1 MKRKRKSTTSAKL
14 LLAVIIAFVVAAVP
28 EPAELSD
35 VYATSNKAVVQSV
48 DAIQE
53 KLLNAMSSREETVR
67 FAYQGETKSL
77 KTQLKNAL
85 DQAMASDP
93 YIHYTISSYSYD
105 YRGTS
110 SSADV
115 TVRLTYRET
124 AKQTEYV
131 NEQTESIL
139 KSLIKPTMNDHEKV
153 KAIHDWVVLN
163 LEYDTTLTKY
173 TAYDALST
181 GSAVCQ
187 GYALLT
193 HKLLKEA
200 GITNKIVEGTAYSS
214 DNPRGQLHAWNLVQ
228 LGGKWY
234 HLDTTWNDPLPDRK
248 GEVSYTYYLR
258 TDKQMSK
265 DHTWVKQYPEA
276 STLYRDT
283 LKGLVTKDRAKSAVY
298 TQLMNTLEYHLYDAK
313 SIVKTHKDLSALL
326 AASSTQKDKQ
336 LVFRFNG
343 NEKEL
348 VRVLQEVQSKG
359 NVGLIRYYYGP
370 FEDTGDLR
378 VQMTW

>member
-1 MKRKRKSTTSAKL
+1 MKRTRKRATRTKL
-14 LLAVIIAFVVAAVP
+14 LLAVILAMIIAAVP
-28 EPAELSD
+28 EPAEYSD
-35 VYATSNKAVVQSV
+35 VYATSNKSVVQSV
-48 DAIQE
+48 NAIQE
-53 KLLNAMSSREETVR
+53 KLLTAMNSREETVR
-67 FAYQGETKSL
+67 FVYQGETKLL

-131 NEQTESIL
+131 NQRTESIL
-139 KSLIKPTMNDHEKV
+139 KTLIKPGMNDHEKV

-187 GYALLT
+187 GYSLLT

-214 DNPRGQLHAWNLVQ
+214 DNPKGQLHAWNLVQ
-228 LGGKWY
+228 LDGKWY
-234 HLDTTWNDPLPDRK
+234 HLDTTWNDPVPDRK
-248 GEVSYTYYLR
+248 GEVSYNYYLR
-258 TDKQMSK
+258 TDQQMGR
-265 DHTWVKQYPEA
+265 DHTWVKVYPEA
-276 STLYRDT
+276 NTLYRDALTT
-283 LKGLVTKDRAKSAVY
+283 LAAKDRAKSTVY
-298 TQLMNTLEYHLYDAK
+298 NKLINELEYHLYDK
-313 SIVKTHKDLSALL
+313 KFTVGSYKDLSSMIKAE
-326 AASSTQKDKQ
+326 SSKKDKQ

-343 NEKEL
+343 NDKEL
-348 VRVLQEVQSKG
+348 VRVLQELQRKG
-359 NVGLIRYYYGP
+359 DVRSIRYYYGP

-378 VQMTW
+378 VQISW